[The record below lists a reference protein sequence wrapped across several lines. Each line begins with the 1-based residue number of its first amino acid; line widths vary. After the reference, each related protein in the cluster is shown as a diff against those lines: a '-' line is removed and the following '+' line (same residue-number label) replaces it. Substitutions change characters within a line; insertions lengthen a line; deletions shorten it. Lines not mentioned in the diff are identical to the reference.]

1 LRLSSM
7 DFFSADD
14 VQGSDRGAAQRS
26 ALALSLAATLPP
38 PGAHTP
44 TRASAQGAHRDA
56 PRDLGPDTG
65 REGVGD
71 LHGHAALAQE
81 RALSNRLR
89 LLLVPS
95 LACLALAP
103 ANPQMSASLSPAS
116 VPLHQ
121 RVRVSKRLTGH
132 ARRPRACR
140 THARVCACVRQVRT
154 RAHTHAHTRA
164 HTHKHSTSGPASQHT
179 GQTTHVTTQMSEH
192 KYMHACRMQDEE
204 TKKVAALERDN
215 ACMRQ
220 VLHGLA
226 SLLGQTSKTGLAHS
240 RALFCVCNRLRG
252 PWGCVTYQGDAWC
265 TLTWQESAPPSS
277 PRFWRHKLPP
287 LLPAPR

>member
-1 LRLSSM
+1 MHTHTTDGAHKRQEPTAARASCSPPHTRTNASRSRTSTSTWHHNVPLRPDGNPWEGQKEEGRSGTQSLGVIESDTTVPVRLSRGVRAEGKQDKGGDNGQEDSARDKEKADKGGGLLRLSSM

-140 THARVCACVRQVRT
+140 MHARVCACVR
-154 RAHTHAHTRA
+154 THMHTRA
-164 HTHKHSTSGPASQHT
+164 HIHTSIARPDPPPNTRVKPHT
-179 GQTTHVTTQMSEH
+179 
-192 KYMHACRMQDEE
+192 
-204 TKKVAALERDN
+204 
-215 ACMRQ
+215 
-220 VLHGLA
+220 
-226 SLLGQTSKTGLAHS
+226 
-240 RALFCVCNRLRG
+240 
-252 PWGCVTYQGDAWC
+252 
-265 TLTWQESAPPSS
+265 
-277 PRFWRHKLPP
+277 
-287 LLPAPR
+287 